1 MPFELQVALRYL
13 LAKRRQ
19 VFISVI
25 SLVSTIGVTVGVAA
39 LIIAMALMT
48 GLQGELQ
55 DKILGSSAHVFV
67 FKPAAGISDYRA
79 EVAKIRGISG
89 VIGAAPA
96 VMGRAMISG
105 GTGQPGFVAVKGV
118 DPELEG
124 SVTDVAG
131 ALTEGTLNDL
141 VPASEEDLPG
151 IILGKDLAGH
161 IGAMVGDTVTLT
173 TPSGSLTP
181 MGVMPRMRRFTVVG
195 TFRLGLYDV
204 DSTTGLVALE
214 PGMRL
219 AGVDRVDHIEV
230 KIADIYNAPALAD
243 QMAVDFGA
251 DYVTQDWT
259 DINQQL
265 YSALMLEKIGMG
277 IGIGLIV
284 MVAALNI
291 IASLI
296 LLVMEKTR
304 DIAILKTMGAS
315 KRSIM
320 LVFLLQGSIIGV
332 IGTLLGA
339 AAGTAIATIA
349 DRYQLIKI
357 PSDVYQVSYLP
368 FKVLPEDLISVIIGA
383 VVVCFVATLY
393 PSRQAARLDP
403 AQALRYE

>member
-1 MPFELQVALRYL
+1 MPYELQVALRYL

-25 SLVSTIGVTVGVAA
+25 SLVSTLGVTVGVAA
-39 LIIAMALMT
+39 LVISLALMT

-55 DKILGSSAHVFV
+55 DRILGSSAHVFV
-67 FKPAAGISDYRA
+67 FKPAGGIDDYRA
-79 EVAKIRGISG
+79 EVAKIRAFDG

-105 GTGQPGFVAVKGV
+105 IGNPGFVAVKGV

-124 SVTDVAG
+124 SVTDVAAAMTG
-131 ALTEGTLNDL
+131 GTLADL
-141 VPASEEDLPG
+141 VPATEDDLPG
-151 IILGKDLAGH
+151 IVLGKDLAGQ
-161 IGAMVGDTVTLT
+161 IGAMIGETVTLT
-173 TPSGSLTP
+173 TPTGSLTP
-181 MGVMPRMRRFTVVG
+181 MGVMPRMRRFKVVG

-230 KIADIYNAPALAD
+230 KIADIYGAPRLAD
-243 QMAVDFGA
+243 QMAAAFGP

-315 KRSIM
+315 RRSIM
-320 LVFLLQGSIIGV
+320 MVFLLQGTIIGV
-332 IGTLLGA
+332 IGTVIGA

-349 DRYQLIKI
+349 DRYRLISI

-368 FKVLPEDLISVIIGA
+368 FKVLPGDLVSVILGA

>member
-25 SLVSTIGVTVGVAA
+25 SLVSTIGVMVGVAA
-39 LIIAMALMT
+39 LVISLALMT

-67 FKPAAGISDYRA
+67 FKPTTGIDDYRA
-79 EVAKIRGISG
+79 EVAKIRAIPG

-96 VMGRAMISG
+96 VMGKAMISG
-105 GTGQPGFVAVKGV
+105 MNPGFVAVKGV
-118 DPELEG
+118 DPELEP
-124 SVTDVAG
+124 SVTDLSG
-131 ALTEGTLNDL
+131 ALNDGKLSDL
-141 VPASEEDLPG
+141 VPPSEDDLPG
-151 IILGKDLAGH
+151 IVLGKDLAGQ
-161 IGAMVGDTVTLT
+161 IGSMVGDTVTLT
-173 TPSGSLTP
+173 TPQGSLTP
-181 MGVMPRMRRFTVVG
+181 MGVMPRQRRFKVVG

-219 AGVDRVDHIEV
+219 AGVEKVDHIEV
-230 KIADIYNAPALAD
+230 KIADIYNAPQVAD
-243 QMAVDFGA
+243 RMADEFGP
-251 DYVTQDWT
+251 DYATQDWT

-315 KRSIM
+315 RRSIM
-320 LVFLLQGSIIGV
+320 LVFLLQGTIIGI
-332 IGTLLGA
+332 IGTVLGA
-339 AAGTAIATIA
+339 LAGTAIATVA
-349 DRYQLIKI
+349 DRYRLISI

-368 FKVLPEDLISVIIGA
+368 FKVLPEDLVSVIIGA

-393 PSRQAARLDP
+393 PSRQAAKLDP

>member
-67 FKPAAGISDYRA
+67 FKPAVGIDDYRG
-79 EVAKIRGISG
+79 EVAKIRAIAG
-89 VIGAAPA
+89 VTGAAPA
-96 VMGRAMISG
+96 VMGKAMISG
-105 GTGQPGFVAVKGV
+105 IGQPGFVAIKGI
-118 DPELEG
+118 DPELEP

-131 ALTEGTLNDL
+131 VLTDGKLSDL
-141 VPASEEDLPG
+141 VPASEDDLPG
-151 IILGKDLAGH
+151 IVLGKDLAGQ

-173 TPSGSLTP
+173 TPNGSLTP
-181 MGVMPRMRRFTVVG
+181 MGVMPRMRRFKVVG

-230 KIADIYNAPALAD
+230 KIADIYNAPRVAD
-243 QMAVDFGA
+243 QMAADFGP

-315 KRSIM
+315 RRSIM
-320 LVFLLQGSIIGV
+320 LVFLLQGTIIGV
-332 IGTLLGA
+332 IGTVLGA
-339 AAGTAIATIA
+339 AAGTAIAALA

-368 FKVLPEDLISVIIGA
+368 FKVLPEDLVSVIIGA
-383 VVVCFVATLY
+383 VVVCFIATLY
-393 PSRQAARLDP
+393 PSRQAAKLDP

>member
-1 MPFELQVALRYL
+1 MPFEMQVALRYL

-39 LIIAMALMT
+39 LVISLALMT

-67 FKPAAGISDYRA
+67 FKPAAGIDDYAA
-79 EVAKIRGISG
+79 EVARIRAIPG

-96 VMGRAMISG
+96 VMGRAMIS

-131 ALTEGTLNDL
+131 ALTDGKLSDL
-141 VPASEEDLPG
+141 VPASADDLPG
-151 IILGKDLAGH
+151 IILGKDLAGQ
-161 IGAMVGDTVTLT
+161 IGAMVGDIVTLT

-181 MGVMPRMRRFTVVG
+181 MGVMPRMRRFKVVG

-204 DSTTGLVALE
+204 DSSTGLVALE

-219 AGVDRVDHIEV
+219 AGTESVDHIEV
-230 KIADIYNAPALAD
+230 KIADIYNAPAMAD
-243 QMAVDFGA
+243 QMAENFGPE
-251 DYVTQDWT
+251 YVTQDWT

-320 LVFLLQGSIIGV
+320 LVFLLQGTIIGV
-332 IGTLLGA
+332 IGTVLGA
-339 AAGTAIATIA
+339 VAGTAIATIA

-368 FKVLPEDLISVIIGA
+368 FKVLPEDLIAVIIGA
-383 VVVCFVATLY
+383 VVVCFIATLY
-393 PSRQAARLDP
+393 PSRQAAKLDP

>member
-39 LIIAMALMT
+39 LVISLALMT

-67 FKPAAGISDYRA
+67 FKPATGIDDYRA
-79 EVAKIRGISG
+79 EVAKIRAIRG
-89 VIGAAPA
+89 VTGAAPA
-96 VMGRAMISG
+96 VMGKAMISG
-105 GTGQPGFVAVKGV
+105 TREPGFVAVKGI
-118 DPELEG
+118 DPELEAT
-124 SVTDVAG
+124 VTDIAG
-131 ALTEGTLNDL
+131 ALNDGSLSAL
-141 VPASEEDLPG
+141 VPASEDDLPG
-151 IILGKDLAGH
+151 IVLGKDLAGT

-173 TPSGSLTP
+173 TPTGSLTP
-181 MGVMPRMRRFTVVG
+181 MGVMPRMRRFKIVG
-195 TFRLGLYDV
+195 TFRLGFFDV
-204 DSTTGLVALE
+204 DSTIGLVAIE
-214 PGMRL
+214 PGLRL
-219 AGVDRVDHIEV
+219 AGVDKVSHIEV
-230 KIADIYNAPALAD
+230 KIADVYSAPRVAD
-243 QMAVDFGA
+243 QIASEFGP

-277 IGIGLIV
+277 IGIGLIM

-315 KRSIM
+315 QRSIM
-320 LVFLLQGSIIGV
+320 LVFLLQGTIIGV
-332 IGTLLGA
+332 IGTVLGA
-339 AAGTAIATIA
+339 AAGTTIATIA
-349 DRYQLIKI
+349 DRYQLISI
-357 PSDVYQVSYLP
+357 PGDVYQVSYLP
-368 FKVLPEDLISVIIGA
+368 FTVLPGDLAAVIVGA

-393 PSRQAARLDP
+393 PSRQAAKLDP

>member
-67 FKPAAGISDYRA
+67 FKPATGIDDYRA
-79 EVAKIRGISG
+79 EVAKIRAVPG
-89 VIGAAPA
+89 VVGAAPA
-96 VMGRAMISG
+96 VMGRAMIS

-131 ALTEGTLNDL
+131 ALTDGTLGDL
-141 VPASEEDLPG
+141 VPPGEDDLPG
-151 IILGKDLAGH
+151 IILGKDLAGQ

-181 MGVMPRMRRFTVVG
+181 MGVMPRMRRFNVVG

-230 KIADIYNAPALAD
+230 KVADIYNAPNLAD
-243 QMAVDFGA
+243 RMAAEFGP

-315 KRSIM
+315 RRSIM
-320 LVFLLQGSIIGV
+320 LVFLLQGTIIGV

-339 AAGTAIATIA
+339 AAGTAIATFA
-349 DRYQLIKI
+349 DRYRLISI

-368 FKVLPEDLISVIIGA
+368 FKVLPEDLVSVIIGA
-383 VVVCFVATLY
+383 VVVCFLATLY

>member
-39 LIIAMALMT
+39 LVIALALMT

-67 FKPAAGISDYRA
+67 FKPAGIDDYRA
-79 EVAKIRGISG
+79 EVAKIRAVPG

-96 VMGRAMISG
+96 VMGKAMI
-105 GTGQPGFVAVKGV
+105 TGQGVPGFIAVKGI
-118 DPELEG
+118 DPELEP
-124 SVTDVAG
+124 SVTEVATVVSDG
-131 ALTEGTLNDL
+131 GLSKL
-141 VPASEEDLPG
+141 VPANEDDLPG
-151 IILGKDLAGH
+151 IVLGRDLAGD
-161 IGAMVGDTVTLT
+161 IGAMVGDTVIVT
-173 TPSGSLTP
+173 TSEGSLTP
-181 MGVMPRMRRFTVVG
+181 MGVMPRQRRFLVVG

-204 DSTTGLVALE
+204 DSTSGLVALE
-214 PGMRL
+214 PGLRL
-219 AGVDRVDHIEV
+219 GGKERIDHIEV
-230 KIADIYNAPALAD
+230 KVANIYDAPRIADEIATG
-243 QMAVDFGA
+243 FGP

-259 DINQQL
+259 DINRQL

-315 KRSIM
+315 RRSIM
-320 LVFLLQGSIIGV
+320 LVFLLQGTIIGV
-332 IGTLLGA
+332 IGTVLGA
-339 AAGTAIATIA
+339 MAGTALSYFL
-349 DRYQLIKI
+349 DRYQLISI

-368 FKVLPEDLISVIIGA
+368 FTVLPGDLVSVIVGA
-383 VVVCFVATLY
+383 VIVCFVATLY

>member
-67 FKPAAGISDYRA
+67 FKPAGGIDDYRA
-79 EVAKIRGISG
+79 EVARIRGFTG

-96 VMGRAMISG
+96 VMGRAMIS

-131 ALTEGTLNDL
+131 ALTDGKLSDL
-141 VPASEEDLPG
+141 VPASADDLPG
-151 IILGKDLAGH
+151 IILGKDLAGQ
-161 IGAMVGDTVTLT
+161 IGAMVGDIVTLT

-181 MGVMPRMRRFTVVG
+181 MGVMPRMRRFKVVG

-204 DSTTGLVALE
+204 DSSTGLVALE

-219 AGVDRVDHIEV
+219 AGTENVDHIEV
-230 KIADIYNAPALAD
+230 KVADIYNAPAMAD
-243 QMAVDFGA
+243 QMAETFGPE
-251 DYVTQDWT
+251 YVTQDWT

-320 LVFLLQGSIIGV
+320 LVFLLQG
-332 IGTLLGA
+332 
-339 AAGTAIATIA
+339 
-349 DRYQLIKI
+349 
-357 PSDVYQVSYLP
+357 
-368 FKVLPEDLISVIIGA
+368 
-383 VVVCFVATLY
+383 
-393 PSRQAARLDP
+393 
-403 AQALRYE
+403 

>member
-39 LIIAMALMT
+39 LVISLALMT

-55 DKILGSSAHVFV
+55 SKILGSSAHVFV
-67 FKPAAGISDYRA
+67 FKPAGIEDYRA
-79 EVAKIRGISG
+79 EVAKIRAVPG
-89 VIGAAPA
+89 VLGAAPA
-96 VMGRAMISG
+96 VMGKAMISG
-105 GTGQPGFVAVKGV
+105 MNNDFIAVKGI
-118 DPELEG
+118 DPELEP

-131 ALTEGTLNDL
+131 VLNDGKLSDL
-141 VPASEEDLPG
+141 VPASEDDLPG
-151 IILGKDLAGH
+151 IVLGKDLAGKV
-161 IGAMVGDTVTLT
+161 GAMLGDTVTLT
-173 TPSGSLTP
+173 TSEGSLTP
-181 MGVMPRMRRFTVVG
+181 MGVMPRQRRFKVVG
-195 TFRLGLYDV
+195 TFRLGLYDI
-204 DSTTGLVALE
+204 DSTTGLVGLE

-219 AGVDRVDHIEV
+219 AGTDRIDHIEV
-230 KIADIYNAPALAD
+230 KITDIYDAPRIAD
-243 QMAVDFGA
+243 QIANEFGP

-320 LVFLLQGSIIGV
+320 LVFLLQGTIIGV
-332 IGTLLGA
+332 IGTVVGA
-339 AAGTAIATIA
+339 ALGTAIATVL
-349 DRYQLIKI
+349 DRYRLISI

-368 FKVLPEDLISVIIGA
+368 FTVLPGDLASVIVGA

>member
-19 VFISVI
+19 VFISVL

-67 FKPAAGISDYRA
+67 FKPAGGIDDYRA
-79 EVAKIRGISG
+79 EVARIRGFTG

-96 VMGRAMISG
+96 VMGRAMIS

-131 ALTEGTLNDL
+131 ALTDGKLSDL
-141 VPASEEDLPG
+141 VPASADDLPG
-151 IILGKDLAGH
+151 IILGKDLAGQ
-161 IGAMVGDTVTLT
+161 IGAMVGDIVTLT

-181 MGVMPRMRRFTVVG
+181 MGVMPRMRRFKVVG

-204 DSTTGLVALE
+204 DSSTGLVALE

-219 AGVDRVDHIEV
+219 AGTESVDHIEV
-230 KIADIYNAPALAD
+230 KIADIYNAPAMAD
-243 QMAVDFGA
+243 QMAENFGPE
-251 DYVTQDWT
+251 YVTQDWT

-320 LVFLLQGSIIGV
+320 LVFLLQGTIIGV
-332 IGTLLGA
+332 IGTVLGA
-339 AAGTAIATIA
+339 VAGTAIATIA

-368 FKVLPEDLISVIIGA
+368 FKVLPEDLIAVIIGA
-383 VVVCFVATLY
+383 VVVCFIATLY
-393 PSRQAARLDP
+393 PSRQAAKLDP

>member
-55 DKILGSSAHVFV
+55 AKILGSSAHVFV
-67 FKPAAGISDYRA
+67 FKPAGGIDDYRA
-79 EVAKIRGISG
+79 EVARIRGFTG

-96 VMGRAMISG
+96 VMGRAMIS

-131 ALTEGTLNDL
+131 ALTDGKLSDL
-141 VPASEEDLPG
+141 VPVSADDLPG
-151 IILGKDLAGH
+151 IILGKDLAGQ
-161 IGAMVGDTVTLT
+161 IGAMVGDIVTLT

-181 MGVMPRMRRFTVVG
+181 MGVMPRMRRFKVVG

-204 DSTTGLVALE
+204 DSSTGLVALE

-219 AGVDRVDHIEV
+219 AGTESVDHIEV
-230 KIADIYNAPALAD
+230 KIADIYNAPAMAD
-243 QMAVDFGA
+243 QMAETFGPE
-251 DYVTQDWT
+251 YVTQDWT

-320 LVFLLQGSIIGV
+320 LVFLLQGTIIGV
-332 IGTLLGA
+332 IGTVLGA
-339 AAGTAIATIA
+339 VAGTAIATIA

-368 FKVLPEDLISVIIGA
+368 FKVLPEDLIAVIIGA
-383 VVVCFVATLY
+383 VVVCFIATLY
-393 PSRQAARLDP
+393 PSRQAAKLDP

>member
-25 SLVSTIGVTVGVAA
+25 SLVSTLGVTVGVAA
-39 LIIAMALMT
+39 LVISLALMT

-55 DKILGSSAHVFV
+55 SKILGSSAHVFV
-67 FKPAAGISDYRA
+67 FKPAGIEDYRA
-79 EVAKIRGISG
+79 EVAKIRALPG
-89 VIGAAPA
+89 VLGAAPA
-96 VMGRAMISG
+96 VMGKAMISG
-105 GTGQPGFVAVKGV
+105 MNNDFVAVKGI
-118 DPELEG
+118 DPELEP

-131 ALTEGTLNDL
+131 VLNDGKLSDL
-141 VPASEEDLPG
+141 VPASEDDLPG
-151 IILGKDLAGH
+151 IVLGKDLAGKV
-161 IGAMVGDTVTLT
+161 GAMLGDTVTLT
-173 TPSGSLTP
+173 TSEGSLTP
-181 MGVMPRMRRFTVVG
+181 MGVMPRQRRFKVVG
-195 TFRLGLYDV
+195 TFRLGLYDI
-204 DSTTGLVALE
+204 DSTTGLVGLE

-219 AGVDRVDHIEV
+219 AGTDRIDHIEV
-230 KIADIYNAPALAD
+230 KITDIYDAPRIAD
-243 QMAVDFGA
+243 EIANEFGP

-320 LVFLLQGSIIGV
+320 LVFLLQGTIIGV
-332 IGTLLGA
+332 IGTVVGA
-339 AAGTAIATIA
+339 ALGTAIATVL
-349 DRYQLIKI
+349 DRYQLISI

-368 FKVLPEDLISVIIGA
+368 FTVLPGDLASVIVGA